1 VKICEVDEF
10 AKLAKFAFSVSGLE
24 RGRRPRRGDV
34 ADSRNHHPLTTALL
48 NTTPPPNP
56 SSTPPCTATTLVTSA
71 GDDVTAAAATMT
83 SARDDVTAAAAK
95 MTSAG
100 DDATAAA
107 TMTSAGD
114 DVTAAAAT
122 MTSAGDVR
130 DNGSGPFSSEAAG
143 MAAYRASG
151 VAAARVWNC
160 LPPQSCLSVELAH
173 GVGLGRDFQ
182 FLVGLVGSII
192 AKSTKKLKGLC

>member
-10 AKLAKFAFSVSGLE
+10 AKLAKFAFSVNGLE
-24 RGRRPRRGDV
+24 RGRRPRRGGV

-71 GDDVTAAAATMT
+71 GDDVTAAAA
-83 SARDDVTAAAAK
+83 K
-95 MTSAG
+95 
-100 DDATAAA
+100 
-107 TMTSAGD
+107 MTSAGD
-114 DVTAAAAT
+114 DVTAAAT

-151 VAAARVWNC
+151 VAAARVWNS
-160 LPPQSCLSVELAH
+160 LPPQSCLSVELTR
-173 GVGLGRDFQ
+173 GLGWVEIFS
-182 FLVGLVGSII
+182 FWWVWLGPS
-192 AKSTKKLKGLC
+192 

>member
-10 AKLAKFAFSVSGLE
+10 AKLAKFAFSVNGLE
-24 RGRRPRRGDV
+24 RGRRPRRGGV

-56 SSTPPCTATTLVTSA
+56 SSTPPCTATTLV
-71 GDDVTAAAATMT
+71 
-83 SARDDVTAAAAK
+83 
-95 MTSAG
+95 
-100 DDATAAA
+100 
-107 TMTSAGD
+107 
-114 DVTAAAAT
+114 
-122 MTSAGDVR
+122 TSAGDVR

-160 LPPQSCLSVELAH
+160 LPPQSCLSVELTH
-173 GVGLGRDFQ
+173 GLGWVEIFS
-182 FLVGLVGSII
+182 FWWVWLGPS
-192 AKSTKKLKGLC
+192 

>member
-10 AKLAKFAFSVSGLE
+10 AKLAKFAFSVYGLE
-24 RGRRPRRGDV
+24 RGRRPRRGGV

-56 SSTPPCTATTLVTSA
+56 SSTPPCTATTLV
-71 GDDVTAAAATMT
+71 
-83 SARDDVTAAAAK
+83 
-95 MTSAG
+95 
-100 DDATAAA
+100 
-107 TMTSAGD
+107 TSAGD

-160 LPPQSCLSVELAH
+160 LPPQSCLSVELTH
-173 GVGLGRDFQ
+173 GLGWVEIFS
-182 FLVGLVGSII
+182 FWWVWLGPS
-192 AKSTKKLKGLC
+192 